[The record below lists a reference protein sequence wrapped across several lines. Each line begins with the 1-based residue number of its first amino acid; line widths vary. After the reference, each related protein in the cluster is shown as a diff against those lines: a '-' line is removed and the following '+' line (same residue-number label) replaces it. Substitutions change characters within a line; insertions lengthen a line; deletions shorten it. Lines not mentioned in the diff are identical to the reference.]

1 MKIRVYVPCLEDVI
15 EVPDTM
21 AEEEIEDEVLSYVS
35 DFAEWIRED
44 ET

>member
-1 MKIRVYVPCLEDVI
+1 MKIRVYVPYIEDVI

-21 AEEEIEDEVLSYVS
+21 TKEEIEDEVLSYVS
-35 DFAEWIRED
+35 DFTEWTRED